1 MKKHHEFARAQRPTL
16 TLRPRPSTAGKWKTA
31 CTLLA
36 IAFSAACMPGIVAAA
51 TTGTYTDAQ
60 AKAGAAVYSVQCSV
74 CHGSKLQG
82 GAAPTL
88 VGAKFGASLKTNYPT
103 ADKLYGFVSSQMPVS
118 NPGSLSKTQ
127 YENAIAFILAENGYP
142 AGSTAL
148 DSAHLDGVALLP
160 YPAQNNEAA
169 TSNASLEIQ
178 NIGISSRVVF
188 GKLPEASTVTITD
201 AMMAAS
207 KDRPA
212 DWLLQGRDYSNQR
225 FSPLKDINDANVKSL
240 SAVALVQTGITA
252 SFETT
257 PIVVNGVMYATTPVV
272 DSKMK
277 IIALHA
283 DTGEIIWESTYNV
296 GDFKICC
303 GPVNRGVAVGYGN
316 VYVTT
321 LDDRLI
327 ALNAAT
333 GSVVWNVSVADPKV
347 GYSETMAPQIYK
359 GKVIIGSAGGEW
371 AIRGF
376 VAAYDATTGKQAWRW
391 QSTDP
396 KTYAGDAW
404 QRGGGM
410 VWTTPAID
418 TERGLV
424 VFSTGNPNPDLYGA
438 GRKGDNLYTDS
449 IVALNADTGKLAWH
463 YQEVPHDVWDYD
475 AVSNVVLFDVQDPA
489 HKDKTI
495 PAAGEAG
502 KTGWF
507 YIVDRRNGKLIRKSQ
522 PFVDQSA
529 NMFAQPTKEGVQ
541 MLPGANGGT
550 EWSPPAYSPLTHSV
564 YILGMNQLMT
574 FTTGED
580 PGFQPGSMRLG
591 SSFTNVAKDPVQNG
605 TFTAINVDTGNI
617 SWQYHAAQPLIGGAL
632 ATAGNLVFMGEGDG
646 YFDAFDATTGKKL
659 WHFNLGAGVNAPP
672 ITYSVDGVQYVAVAA
687 GGNFQMGFAY
697 GDTIAI
703 FRLPK

>member
-1 MKKHHEFARAQRPTL
+1 MQTQRFAARSEWPGFWAIRRWVDHRHRAKHFALAAL
-16 TLRPRPSTAGKWKTA
+16 L
-31 CTLLA
+31 LLA
-36 IAFSAACMPGIVAAA
+36 VYLPTAVSAASSGSFTA
-51 TTGTYTDAQ
+51 AQ
-60 AKAGAAVYSVQCSV
+60 AQAGAAVYSQECSV

-82 GAAPTL
+82 GAAPAL
-88 VGAKFGASLKTNYPT
+88 SGATFGASLKTNYPT
-103 ADKLYGFVSSQMPVS
+103 AEKLYGFISSQMPVS

-127 YENAIAFILAENGYP
+127 YEDTLAFILAQNDYP

-148 DSAHLDGVALLP
+148 DAAHLDSVALLP
-160 YPAQNNEAA
+160 YPAQNNDA
-169 TSNASLEIQ
+169 TTANANLEIQ
-178 NIGISSRVVF
+178 NIGISSRMVY
-188 GKLPEASTVTITD
+188 GKLPDKASVTITD
-201 AMMAAS
+201 AMMASPA
-207 KDRPA
+207 DHPA
-212 DWLLQGRDYSNQR
+212 DWLLHGRDYANQR
-225 FSPLKDINDANVKSL
+225 FSPLKEINDSNVKSL
-240 SAVALVQTGITA
+240 TAVALVQTGITS

-283 DTGEIIWESTYNV
+283 DTGDIIWESTYNV
-296 GDFKICC
+296 GNFKICC

-316 VYVTT
+316 VYVAT
-321 LDDRLI
+321 LDARLI

-333 GSVVWNVSVADPKV
+333 GDVLWNVGVADPTV
-347 GYSETMAPQIYK
+347 GYSETMAPQLYK
-359 GKVIIGSAGGEW
+359 GKVIVGSSGGEW

-396 KTYAGDAW
+396 KSFAGDAW

-410 VWTTPAID
+410 VWTTPAVD
-418 TERGLV
+418 PERGLLI
-424 VFSTGNPNPDLYGA
+424 FSTGNPNPDLYGA

-449 IVALNADTGKLAWH
+449 IVALNVDTGKLAWY

-475 AVSNVVLFDVQDPA
+475 AVSNVVLFDVQDTRG
-489 HKDKTI
+489 KTI

-522 PFVDQSA
+522 PFVDQSK

-541 MLPGANGGT
+541 MLPGANGGA
-550 EWSPPAYSPLTHSV
+550 EWSPPAYSPLTHAV

-574 FTTGED
+574 FTTGDD

-591 SSFTNVAKDPVQNG
+591 SSFTNVPKDPIQNG

-617 SWQYHAAQPLIGGAL
+617 AWQYHAAQPLIGGAL

-646 YFDAFDATTGKKL
+646 YFDAFDATSGKKL
-659 WHFNLGAGVNAPP
+659 WRFNLGAGVNAPP
-672 ITYSVDGVQYVAVAA
+672 ISYSVDGVQYIAVGA

-703 FRLPK
+703 FKLPK